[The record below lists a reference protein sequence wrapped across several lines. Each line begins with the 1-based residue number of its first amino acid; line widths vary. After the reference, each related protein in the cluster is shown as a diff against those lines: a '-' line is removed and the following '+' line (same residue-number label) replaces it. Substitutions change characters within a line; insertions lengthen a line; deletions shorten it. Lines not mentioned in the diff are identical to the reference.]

1 MRGLTV
7 LVAGA
12 DPSRLRS
19 ALTLACAHAALGGR
33 TRLFLHEHA
42 VALLAPGA
50 DPEAA
55 LLAAHGLPDR
65 GALIETALSAGVAIT
80 ACQTGLALAGLAQAD
95 LPAGIETG
103 GMVGVLATLGD
114 DRLDSV

>member
-1 MRGLTV
+1 MRGLTI

-12 DPSRLRS
+12 DAGRLRS

-33 TRLFLHEHA
+33 TRLFVHEAA
-42 VALLAPGA
+42 VPLLAPGA
-50 DPEAA
+50 DPDAA

-65 GALIETALSAGVAIT
+65 AGLIATAAEAGVALI
-80 ACQTGLALAGLAQAD
+80 ACQTGLALAGLAERD
-95 LPAGIETG
+95 LPPGFETG
-103 GMVGVLATLGD
+103 GLMGLLATLDD